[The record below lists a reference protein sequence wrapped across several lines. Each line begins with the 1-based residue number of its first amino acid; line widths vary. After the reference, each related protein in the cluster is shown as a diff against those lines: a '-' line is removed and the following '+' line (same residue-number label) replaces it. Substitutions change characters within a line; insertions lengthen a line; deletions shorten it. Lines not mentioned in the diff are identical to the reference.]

1 VVELGSEERANLRRW
16 LDRKR
21 MEIKRRRRT
30 GVDPRLI
37 EELGSVYQDLENRG
51 EYVEAL
57 EVLEVTFQGLRYLK
71 HPRARQELSY
81 KVWRSKGVTS
91 LWLGRHGDSIEAYEK
106 AIEFGEK
113 GAYANEK
120 PRMPATNRRELGSMY
135 WRVGA
140 HSEALRNLSIAE
152 GNLERDRAAIYKPEF
167 LDELARIR
175 AAFGLVYL
183 DLGRFTDAAES
194 AAEAAR
200 IHEELGEQDP
210 QRFMQAAIAYTTLGN
225 ARREAAQELEAD
237 LRPAFAAFDDALRVL
252 KRYPSRDEEY
262 TDRESD
268 IYLGRGRALLLD
280 AEYET
285 ALQHLERS
293 LSLASHKNIAQH
305 AAAHYLYV
313 GEAQAK
319 SGRKPLRKSL
329 WRNTELD
336 ANESQRTG
344 QGPLSGPRVDEKC
357 APDATATPSQ
367 TVSSGSPANTSSQIH
382 RALLRGCSPRTPQ
395 MLGLGGS

>member
-1 VVELGSEERANLRRW
+1 
-16 LDRKR
+16 
-21 MEIKRRRRT
+21 
-30 GVDPRLI
+30 
-37 EELGSVYQDLENRG
+37 
-51 EYVEAL
+51 
-57 EVLEVTFQGLRYLK
+57 
-71 HPRARQELSY
+71 
-81 KVWRSKGVTS
+81 
-91 LWLGRHGDSIEAYEK
+91 
-106 AIEFGEK
+106 
-113 GAYANEK
+113 
-120 PRMPATNRRELGSMY
+120 MPATNRRELGSMY